1 MITNLHHCCILTSNM
16 SDAIEYYAELLG
28 CEAPRVA
35 HVDRPGVRL
44 KSAML
49 PLGPAG
55 ETYLQILEPSEGP
68 GAEAL
73 ARGGEGTIREIG
85 FQVDDIEEL
94 HDRLVAKGIKP
105 VDLEG
110 RPISGKYIVSKYG
123 NRYFLLPPD
132 KTRGTQIEVVQVME

>member
-1 MITNLHHCCILTSNM
+1 MAESL
-16 SDAIEYYAELLG
+16 AYYEELLG
-28 CEAPRVA
+28 CKAPRVA
-35 HVDRPGVRL
+35 EVDRPGVIL

-68 GAEAL
+68 GVEEL

-94 HDRLVAKGIKP
+94 YDRLVAKGIHP
-105 VDLEG
+105 VDLQG
-110 RPISGKYIVSKYG
+110 RAITGKYIQSTFG
-123 NRYFLLPPD
+123 NRYFLLPRD
-132 KTRGTQIEVVQVME
+132 KTRGTQIEVVQVMT